1 MFDFQND
8 ELCSKKSSLLKI
20 NDVLPKEFL
29 EQTLFTFTII
39 VSLFASEYFYDFN
52 KLFEESNVRLIN
64 SYYFGTQSCLKKNP
78 VQNNLFQ
85 MLETFELNR
94 GEFRKSKE
102 NQKSSMDMAM
112 ELSKVKIGA
121 KVAQASGYSDI
132 DNNAFTFS
140 RTDNGI
146 VFMTNTVGF
155 DLNRFRFHLQLSNR
169 YQALGSSEDTIN
181 ADHIVEK
188 YKDNKY
194 LNLPKSRVMES

>member
-1 MFDFQND
+1 MLPITLSIALGIVIHIALASLKDIMFDFQND

-39 VSLFASEYFYDFN
+39 VSLLASEYFYDFN

-112 ELSKVKIGA
+112 ELVQYI
-121 KVAQASGYSDI
+121 
-132 DNNAFTFS
+132 
-140 RTDNGI
+140 
-146 VFMTNTVGF
+146 TNF
-155 DLNRFRFHLQLSNR
+155 
-169 YQALGSSEDTIN
+169 
-181 ADHIVEK
+181 
-188 YKDNKY
+188 
-194 LNLPKSRVMES
+194 